1 MNIAPSQ
8 ISPSDPA
15 ALELLRLADQ
25 CVKCGLC
32 LPHCPTY
39 AQTRDEGDSPRG
51 RIALIQGWAS
61 GQLVWDTA
69 LAAHLDGCLGCRACE
84 RACPSL
90 VAYGR
95 LIDGAR
101 ARRQAQRPPWRR
113 WLSRR
118 RLEVVSEA
126 GWVRRLVGLLAR
138 LRGAGAL
145 AWLGRLAPSRL
156 AVYLRLAR
164 VIGTPSPASAVP
176 PVMTVGDAVEL
187 FVGCTQEGLQGG
199 AVVAAR
205 ALLARLGVQTRIA
218 EESLCC
224 GALLRHAG
232 HPEAAD
238 RRRAR
243 VAEVHAGRTLV
254 GFSSA
259 CVGELREHPALAG
272 TTELCAYLDG
282 LAWPEALRL
291 RPAPLRVLVHEP
303 CTHRTLLGGNAAVHR
318 LLGRIPGVVLI
329 GLGEQASCCGAA
341 GTYMLERPGMA
352 QALFADQL
360 AAIRAA
366 APGLIVTTNLGCAL
380 QLAASLREAGLEIAV
395 EHPVELLAR
404 QLEPLPDT

>member
-1 MNIAPSQ
+1 MNIVS
-8 ISPSDPA
+8 SPTPPADPA
-15 ALELLRLADQ
+15 ARELLRLADQ

-39 AQTRDEGDSPRG
+39 AQTRNEGDSPRG
-51 RIALIQGWAS
+51 RIALIQGWVS
-61 GQLVWDTA
+61 GQLPWDAT

-101 ARRQAQRPPWRR
+101 SRRQAQRPPWRR

-126 GWVRRLVGLLAR
+126 GWVRRLATLVAR
-138 LRGAGAL
+138 LRRLGSMP
-145 AWLGRLAPSRL
+145 WLDRLAPSRL
-156 AVYLRLAR
+156 APYLRLAR
-164 VIGTPSPASAVP
+164 VIEPATAASVAPSVATGAEV
-176 PVMTVGDAVEL
+176 DL

-205 ALLARLGVQTRIA
+205 ALLARLGVRARIA

-238 RRRAR
+238 RRRER

-272 TTELCAYLDG
+272 TAELCAYLDG
-282 LAWPEALRL
+282 LAWPETLRL

-341 GTYMLERPGMA
+341 GIYMLERPGMA

-366 APGLIVTTNLGCAL
+366 APELIVTTNLGCAL